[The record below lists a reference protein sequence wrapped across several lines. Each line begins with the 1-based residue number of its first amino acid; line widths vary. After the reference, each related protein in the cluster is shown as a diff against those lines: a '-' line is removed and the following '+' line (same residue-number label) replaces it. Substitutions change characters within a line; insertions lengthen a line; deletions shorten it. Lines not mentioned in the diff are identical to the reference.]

1 MDPHSMEQGFFQQF
15 LIIIAAAVVVI
26 SLFRRIGL
34 PPILAYLCVGT
45 LLGPYA
51 LGLVSN
57 DKSIQLLSEL
67 GVVFLLFMLG
77 LEFSL
82 PRMIAMRHTVFGL
95 GSIQV
100 LATTTLITGLATLAG
115 QPFATSLVIA
125 GALSLSSTAIV
136 TRELIRRNEIN
147 APHGR
152 LSVGILIFQ
161 DLAAVFFLILVPTLG
176 NNHASLNP
184 QILIP
189 MLLQGG
195 ALLVALLVF
204 GRTVLPRLL
213 NEVARSRSD
222 ELFVLTTLAA
232 ALTAAWLTHAAG
244 LSMALG
250 GFLAGMML
258 GESRYRHQLEADIR
272 PFRDVLL
279 GLFFVSVGMQL
290 NLAALVENGHWVL
303 LLTLGLLLLKGG
315 LIALAAH
322 LLQRDLPNALR
333 AGICLAQGGEFG
345 FALLTLASSHRLIS
359 SELNAL
365 VVAIIILSML
375 MTPLLIRFSAAL
387 SQHLYRPRQSPVTP
401 AHKAPLPADLDA
413 LSDHVILCGY
423 GRVGQVIARFLQPL
437 QIPYITIDSDPVRVQ
452 EAAAA
457 GERIY
462 YGDARRTDLLK
473 TLGSS
478 RARLLILTFP
488 NDNDALGALHGLKHH
503 FPDLPVL
510 VRTQDDSRLQ
520 ELQDAGATEVIPEA
534 LEGSLMLVSHVLTLL
549 DIPRDAIESRISRVR
564 EERYR
569 LLHGYY
575 HGGQSRT
582 IDTHGAPSEVLH
594 PVILTPGCRGT
605 GRSLRELAIS
615 VEVESIRRGDE
626 QLSAPDIDT
635 RLQANDIVILRGS
648 VSAVEHAEA
657 LLLSG

>member
-1 MDPHSMEQGFFQQF
+1 MGLRTMEHGFFQQF
-15 LIIIAAAVVVI
+15 LTIIAAAVVVI

-51 LGLVSN
+51 VGVVSN
-57 DKSIQLLSEL
+57 DESIQLLSEL

-95 GSIQV
+95 GSVQV
-100 LATTTLITGLATLAG
+100 IATTALIIGVALLADL
-115 QPFATSLVIA
+115 PFATGLVIA
-125 GALSLSSTAIV
+125 GALALSSTAIV

-147 APHGR
+147 AIHGR
-152 LSVGILIFQ
+152 LSIGILIFQ
-161 DLAAVFFLILVPTLG
+161 DLAAVFFLILVPTLSG
-176 NNHASLNP
+176 DQPALDPQSLV
-184 QILIP
+184 Q
-189 MLLQGG
+189 MLLQGAG
-195 ALLVALLVF
+195 LLVALLVF

-213 NEVARSRSD
+213 HEVAQSRSD

-232 ALTAAWLTHAAG
+232 ALTAAWLTDAAG

-290 NLAALVENGHWVL
+290 NLPALAENGHWIV
-303 LLTLGLLLLKGG
+303 LLTLGLLLLKAGV
-315 LIALAAH
+315 ITLAAF
-322 LLQRDLPNALR
+322 LLQRDLTNALR

-345 FALLTLASSHRLIS
+345 FALLTLASNHQLIS
-359 SELNAL
+359 RELNTL
-365 VVAIIILSML
+365 IVAIIILSMVT
-375 MTPLLIRFSAAL
+375 TPILIRFSAAL
-387 SQHLYRPRQSPVTP
+387 SRRLYRPDTVRSSGQHPI
-401 AHKAPLPADLDA
+401 PLPEELTE

-437 QIPYITIDSDPVRVQ
+437 QIPYITIDRDPLRVQ
-452 EAAAA
+452 QAAAA

-488 NDNDALGALHGLKHH
+488 DDDDALSALNGLKHH
-503 FPDLPVL
+503 FPELPVL
-510 VRTQDDSRLQ
+510 VRTKDDSRLQ
-520 ELQDAGATEVIPEA
+520 ELQEAGATEVIPEA

-549 DIPRDAIESRISRVR
+549 DIPRDAIESSINHVR

-575 HGGQSRT
+575 HGGQSRKV
-582 IDTHGAPSEVLH
+582 DASGAQSEVLH
-594 PVILTPGCRGT
+594 PVMLPPGSHGI
-605 GRSLRELAIS
+605 GRTLRALALD
-615 VEVESIRRGDE
+615 VDVESVRRGDAL
-626 QLSAPDIDT
+626 LSTPDSDT
-635 RLQANDIVILRGS
+635 RLENNDIVILRGT
-648 VSAVEHAEA
+648 VTAVERAEA
-657 LLLSG
+657 ILLAD